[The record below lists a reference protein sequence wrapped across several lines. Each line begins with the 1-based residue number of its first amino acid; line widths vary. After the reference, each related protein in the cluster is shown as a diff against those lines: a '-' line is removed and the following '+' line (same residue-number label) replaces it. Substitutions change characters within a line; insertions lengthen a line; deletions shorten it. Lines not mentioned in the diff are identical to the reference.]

1 MKSIVPLQ
9 VDTDTLLRL
18 ISQLKLRGGTQD
30 ISAAINS
37 AIELWLSE
45 QAKLAKGCDPAN
57 VRGYQWKSLFLP
69 EGTELRT
76 WSYGEHNYAR
86 VVGDEIIHKGKP
98 TTPNQFALSFART
111 TRNAWTDLAIKRPED
126 KQFKKASLLRTE
138 IKKQQQQPAVTGTAA
153 ALSDTSA
160 LALLTALQSQLQAKQ
175 PAPPEP
181 ARSRDTSP
189 GQGWNLPERRK
200 FRFRLEDVGFE

>member
-1 MKSIVPLQ
+1 MKSTMSLQ

-18 ISQLKLRGGTQD
+18 ISHLKLRGGTQD
-30 ISAAINS
+30 ISQAINS
-37 AIELWLSE
+37 AIELWLSG

-86 VVGDEIIHKGKP
+86 VIGDEIIHKGKP

-111 TRNAWTDLAIKRPED
+111 TRNAWTDLSVKRPED
-126 KQFKKASLLRTE
+126 KQFKKACLLRAET
-138 IKKQQQQPAVTGTAA
+138 KKQQPAVSGAVA
-153 ALSDTSA
+153 ALSDTSV
-160 LALLTALQSQLQAKQ
+160 LALLTALQSQLQASA
-175 PAPPEP
+175 PVPPEAP
-181 ARSRDTSP
+181 RPRDTTP

-200 FRFRLEDVGFE
+200 MRFRIEDVAFE